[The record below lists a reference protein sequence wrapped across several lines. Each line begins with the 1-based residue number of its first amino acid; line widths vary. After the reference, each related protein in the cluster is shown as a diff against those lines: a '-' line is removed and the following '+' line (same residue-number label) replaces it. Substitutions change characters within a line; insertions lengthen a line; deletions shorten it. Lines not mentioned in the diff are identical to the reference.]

1 MSTSTKAKVV
11 AVGAASV
18 LTAGVAVT
26 WSGLAAAA
34 AGDTT
39 IQACASTANGAMR
52 VLSAGESCKSS
63 ETTLTWSVTGPQGI
77 PGVQG
82 PLGIPG
88 VQGIQGIQGI
98 KGEPGAA
105 AVAPVQTPV
114 GVLTVAGIPG
124 PITVLAFS
132 WGVSNSGS
140 AATGGSVGKANLQDI
155 SLTKRVDVAS
165 IALLKASLNGEHKA
179 TAVLTICVPTDCVAT
194 ATLSYALEDVLV
206 SSVSQG
212 GSGTEP
218 VTEQASLNFR
228 KVTVTRDTVSTS
240 FDQSIGR

>member
-1 MSTSTKAKVV
+1 MSTSTKTKVV

-18 LTAGVAVT
+18 LVAGVAVT

-88 VQGIQGIQGI
+88 VQGIQGI

-105 AVAPVQTPV
+105 AVAPVPTPV

-132 WGVSNSGS
+132 WGVSNTSSTATGGS
-140 AATGGSVGKANLQDI
+140 GGSVGKANVQDI
-155 SLTKRVDVAS
+155 SLTKRVDDAS

-179 TAVLTICVPTDCVAT
+179 TAVLTICLPTDCVGT
-194 ATLSYALEDVLV
+194 ATLSYALENVLV

-218 VTEQASLNFR
+218 STEQASLNFQ
-228 KVTVTRDTVSTS
+228 KVTVTRGTASTS